1 MAFYDTSRPAAGPA
15 AGTLSRLVATI
26 VAGFAA
32 WREARMNRAA
42 LSRLSDRELS
52 DIGLMRADLDA
63 MRARDLPRR

>member
-15 AGTLSRLVATI
+15 SGTVSRVVRGVIAD
-26 VAGFAA
+26 FAA
-32 WREARMNRAA
+32 WREARVNRAA